1 MAQRIPRVGQQR
13 APDGPPELI
22 VGKIGLPH
30 VSTVA
35 RESRPAI
42 TAEGR
47 VATGPYPSMQR
58 AVPRP
63 VGSRLGGETAL
74 IAIGFFAAF
83 VLVALFGVD
92 LICAWPLGRYAPVA
106 EGVFCGCGLLL
117 GYLSWDAYRD
127 LR

>member
-1 MAQRIPRVGQQR
+1 MP
-13 APDGPPELI
+13 
-22 VGKIGLPH
+22 
-30 VSTVA
+30 
-35 RESRPAI
+35 
-42 TAEGR
+42 
-47 VATGPYPSMQR
+47 R

-63 VGSRLGGETAL
+63 GGSRLGGETAL
-74 IAIGFFAAF
+74 IAIGFFATF